1 VDQDPRTTGAS
12 VSAESVNAASGSESR
27 TPEQIRSEIEQT
39 REELGD
45 TVEALAAK
53 TDVKARVHDRVEE
66 TKQAAREKVEGTKT
80 AAQEKLSDAAAKAPP
95 SAQEGATT
103 VIEKIRANPIPL
115 VAGAALLLA
124 FYIGR
129 RSARP

>member
-1 VDQDPRTTGAS
+1 
-12 VSAESVNAASGSESR
+12 VSAQSVNAESEDASR

-53 TDVKARVHDRVEE
+53 TDVKARVHERVED

-80 AAQEKLSDAAAKAPP
+80 AAQEKISDAASKAPP
-95 SAQEGATT
+95 SAQEGAAT
-103 VIEKIRANPIPL
+103 VIEKVRANPVPF

-124 FYIGR
+124 FFIGR
-129 RSARP
+129 RSAMP